1 MRKQLYKITYILI
14 CIYIFIVPV
23 IPYNLTIKNKGS
35 VSDLLLLIIFLTFFA
50 ALVQKRV
57 NFRDI
62 TRCIFSDLFLI
73 SMLCLSIIMVF
84 SVLYAKEKSLAV
96 SESLRFLCY
105 FALIIILK
113 TNYTEEIFFKGIKFN
128 YLSSVF
134 VTCIIGLFQFTTG
147 IGLEHKYFYVFNGV
161 NKERIASTFGNPNSF
176 AAFLV
181 ISIFPVVMFAIK
193 EKRKLKKGMYSALL
207 ILILFNIVL
216 TWSRNAF
223 IGIGLGLLILA
234 AMYSLK
240 FLIPIAALGGISY
253 FIPQIS
259 TRIKDIGNSSMNESR
274 IRLWKTALKMIKDHP
289 ILGVGNGNYI
299 SYYDEYVKKYPQL
312 AYADYKRYPVHN
324 SYLKVETELG
334 VLGGLSFAAVILTA
348 LSKIYKTLKHSD
360 STVKKIFYTGFFA
373 SAVAFLFMNLSDN
386 LLFVPQIA
394 VYFWTFVALC
404 DN

>member
-1 MRKQLYKITYILI
+1 MKKQMYKISYVLI
-14 CIYIFIVPV
+14 CIYIFLVPV
-23 IPYNLTIKNKGS
+23 IPYNLTIKDKGS
-35 VSDLLLLIIFLTFFA
+35 VSDLLLLVIFLTFFA
-50 ALVQKRV
+50 ALIEKRV
-57 NFRDI
+57 SVRDI
-62 TRCIFSDLFLI
+62 IKCVFSDLFLI

-84 SVLYAKEKSLAV
+84 SVLYAKEKSLAL
-96 SESLRFLCY
+96 SESLRFFSY
-105 FALIIILK
+105 FVLIIILK
-113 TNYTEEIFFKGIKFN
+113 LNYKEERFFKKIKFS
-128 YLSSVF
+128 YFASVF
-134 VTCIIGLFQFTTG
+134 TTCVIGIIQVATGL
-147 IGLEHKYFYVFNGV
+147 GLEHKYYYVFNGV

-181 ISIFPVVMFAIK
+181 ISIFPVIMFVIK
-193 EKRKLKKGMYSALL
+193 EKIRALKVIYSTLLVL
-207 ILILFNIVL
+207 ILYNIVL

-223 IGIGLGLLILA
+223 IGIALGLLILA

-240 FLIPIAALGGISY
+240 FLIPIGILGGVSY

-259 TRIKDIGNSSMNESR
+259 SRIKDIGNSNLNESR
-274 IRLWKTALKMIKDHP
+274 LRLWKTAVKMIKDHP
-289 ILGVGNGNYI
+289 ILGVGNGNYV

-312 AYADYKRYPVHN
+312 AYADYTRYPVHN

-334 VLGGLSFAAVILTA
+334 VFGGLSFAAVILTA
-348 LSKIYKTLKHSD
+348 LSKIYKTLKHSN
-360 STVKKIFYTGFFA
+360 SNIKRIFYTGFFA